1 MRTILTLLGHSVR
14 NPATEYAAR
23 LEQVVIHPQS
33 RTTSVKGQLDITIGV
48 PGHGPVLLQ
57 LEPNREI
64 FVQDTYIEYLNGTN
78 PQPLNAERER
88 VFRGEVLVNSSSNGW
103 HSAGRARIYLVQGGT
118 SPLIEGAFTLFDQQY
133 HVNLVTQTNSSHP
146 HMEISASGDSTS
158 TLSHNT
164 VFPRQSTEDNTC
176 SRPRRV
182 ALIGLATDCSYRAAF
197 SSTDELRRGLISM
210 VNTASEVYERT
221 WNISLAIRNIT
232 ISDESCP
239 ETPPRDTAWN
249 AACSSG
255 NLDWRLQEFAAWR
268 RWHYDP
274 NAYWTLMTNCPTGN
288 VVGVSIVGGLCTS
301 YSGANVVART
311 SNQWQVFAYVY
322 SANYALRSILILPYG
337 YSHETGHMF
346 GATHDCDSQTC
357 STSNGDCCP
366 LSSSTCDAGGQYI
379 MNPSSTSYQTSFS
392 PCTVGQVCSLLR
404 SGRVES
410 DCLVHSND
418 TGPTISGP
426 STPAGE
432 CGNGIVEDGE
442 ECDCGENCADN
453 SCCVNCRFVDGSQ
466 CGSGSDRCRSGRCE
480 GSEDR
485 RPLGGYEPLVIGLA
499 AGIGGGLLLGI
510 VIAIVWRC
518 CCRRRRVDKQAEIIS
533 GPPSYARE
541 VNNHIYR

>member
-1 MRTILTLLGHSVR
+1 MRIFCDVLSVVCTFSLIRNVLGHSVR

-48 PGHGPVLLQ
+48 PGHGGPVRLQ
-57 LEPNREI
+57 LEPNRDI
-64 FVQDTYIEYLNGTN
+64 LAPDTYIEYLNGTE
-78 PQPLNAERER
+78 PQSLDRDRER
-88 VFRGEVLVNSSSNGW
+88 VFRGDVLVNSSSTAW
-103 HSAGRARIYLVQGGT
+103 HPAGRARIYLIQDGT
-118 SPLIEGAFTLFDQQY
+118 SPLFDGAFTLFDQQY
-133 HVNLVTQTNSSHP
+133 HINLITQSNSSYP
-146 HMEISASGDSTS
+146 HMEISTSGDTIS
-158 TLSHNT
+158 TLSQNT
-164 VFPRQSTEDNTC
+164 VFPRQSTQDNTC

-182 ALIGLATDCSYRAAF
+182 ALIGLATDCSYRAVY

-232 ISDESCP
+232 ISDETCP
-239 ETPPRDTAWN
+239 DTPQRDTPWN
-249 AACSSG
+249 VDCSSG
-255 NLDWRLQEFAAWR
+255 NLDWRLQQFASWR

-288 VVGVSIVGGLCTS
+288 VVGVSIVGGLCTT

-311 SNQWQVFAYVY
+311 SNQWQVFA
-322 SANYALRSILILPYG
+322 
-337 YSHETGHMF
+337 HESGHMF

-366 LSSSTCDAGGQYI
+366 LSSSSCDAGGQYI

-404 SGRVES
+404 SGRVED

-453 SCCVNCRFVDGSQ
+453 SNSCCVNCRLVNGSQ
-466 CGSGSDRCRSGRCE
+466 CETGSGRCQGGRCE

-518 CCRRRRVDKQAEIIS
+518 CCGRRRVNKQDE
-533 GPPSYARE
+533 PPLSRE